1 MFDPLSF
8 LMGSKAA
15 GGGGGGGKPV
25 LPTGYKLLDSVIAYK
40 QGIAT
45 GIVPDE
51 TTIVEGLLNSA
62 SYNEGTIAR
71 SYPNGD
77 YRVKAY
83 TSSTSS
89 SCRIFGY
96 YGSSS
101 SKTIY
106 PGGTYYR
113 NFYFCYGANAL
124 LVNDK
129 SEELNPAPTS
139 TNQIYLF
146 VDSDNINPTSG
157 NSYFYGNVFRLRI
170 KKNGEVVRDY
180 IPALRES
187 DNAAGLYDMVEQSF
201 HTSTAETGWFVAG
214 AVIPDWWE
222 E

>member
-1 MFDPLSF
+1 MFDPLSY

-15 GGGGGGGKPV
+15 GGGGGGGGRPV

-45 GIVPDE
+45 GIVPDD

-62 SYNEGTIAR
+62 AYNDGTIAR
-71 SYPNGD
+71 SYPSGS
-77 YRVKAY
+77 YKVKAN

-89 SCRIFGY
+89 SCRIVGS

-101 SKTIY
+101 AKSIY
-106 PGGTYYR
+106 PGSTYYK
-113 NFYFCYGANAL
+113 NFYFAYGANAL
-124 LVNDK
+124 LVNEQ
-129 SEELNPAPTS
+129 SEELNNAPTS
-139 TNQIYLF
+139 TDQIYLF
-146 VDSDNINPTSG
+146 VDTDNLNPTSG

-170 KKNGEVVRDY
+170 KKGGEVVRDY

-187 DNAAGLYDMVEQSF
+187 DNAAGLYDMVGQSF
-201 HTSTAETGWFVAG
+201 HTSTADTGSFIAG

-222 E
+222 